1 MHFLLFQMA
10 EQQKKYQESMEV
22 KMREQEKKIKQL
34 KDENFELQGELSVY
48 NDGQEITT
56 SDMKKLEISLH
67 QSTKELQDTKKELES
82 VKSEVKILQENL
94 AASEEKYIREM
105 MLHSEDIQTLT
116 TVKEELAKT
125 VAEIANAKQA
135 RDEANI
141 VLQESRESWSKQ
153 ADLFKKEKVEIERRF
168 RDLDSQNSM
177 LLDQLQELNTCLS
190 LKQAQASGDFHNT
203 SLGNISSNKSF
214 GEDDTNS
221 PEQLLKVI
229 KYLRQEKDIAISKA
243 DILEAEHTRI
253 KSQYDSVIKELE
265 DAKSSLE
272 MEKQK
277 SDVSVITAAKHAEVL
292 RKVETLNAITDSN
305 RTLRMERDSLLTQFN
320 ELKQKTSAIEEQ
332 LLPLQEKNREL
343 TLKAEALQA
352 ENVTLRGEATRW
364 RQRANILIEKSNRTS
379 PEDWKKLQNERESL
393 AKQLTVERAN
403 NTQLNIDFN
412 QLTKEKA
419 KLEEQLKDQ
428 RMQHAHLKE
437 GLDKTNEEL
446 TSVKTQLN
454 TLLSDLE
461 QSRSENV
468 RIAEEQRDL
477 TDDVAAKDVT
487 ITELKNNLAQI
498 RKIAKKYKQQ
508 CEEQVKE
515 IEQLRQLNE
524 IKDNMEVPLEKQEQ
538 FRQEGREESEERVSQ
553 MERSHQIKLNEV
565 AQQISVVTEEN
576 DNYKKEIENLRQTN
590 MEKEERF
597 KTLFKNAKD
606 RIVTLTEQNTT
617 LKTELDNQE
626 RQNRTDGQGDIN
638 RNEEL
643 EKLKKEKE
651 DILTEKQA
659 EKERLTQEIETL
671 MQRVNQLQR
680 QLGLQ
685 QGSKPSTSS
694 GSTEKSTTEP
704 PTANIK
710 PMSGNCFY
718 Y

>member
-1 MHFLLFQMA
+1 MPYLVFQMA
-10 EQQKKYQESMEV
+10 EQQKKYQESMEM
-22 KMREQEKKIKQL
+22 KTREQEKKIKQL
-34 KDENFELQGELSVY
+34 KQQNCELQGELSVY

-67 QSTKELQDTKKELES
+67 QSTKELQETKKELES
-82 VKSEVKILQENL
+82 VKSEIKILQENL
-94 AASEEKYIREM
+94 ATSEEKYSREM

-116 TVKEELAKT
+116 NVKEELAKT
-125 VAEIANAKQA
+125 VAEIADAKQA
-135 RDEANI
+135 RDKANI
-141 VLQESRESWSKQ
+141 VLEEHKNSWSKQ
-153 ADLFKKEKVEIERRF
+153 AELFKKEKDEAERRF
-168 RDLDSQNSM
+168 SDLDSQNSM
-177 LLDQLQELNTCLS
+177 LLDQLQELNTRLS
-190 LKQAQASGDFHNT
+190 LKQVQASGDFHNT
-203 SLGNISSNKSF
+203 SLGNVTLNKSL
-214 GEDDTNS
+214 DDTSS

-253 KSQYDSVIKELE
+253 KSQHDSLIKELE
-265 DAKSSLE
+265 DTKSTLE

-277 SDVSVITAAKHAEVL
+277 SDVSVVTAAKHAEVL

-305 RTLRMERDSLLTQFN
+305 RTLRMERDLLLTQFN
-320 ELKQKTSAIEEQ
+320 ELKLKTSVIEEQ

-343 TLKAEALQA
+343 TLKAEALHA

-437 GLDKTNEEL
+437 ELDKANEEL
-446 TSVKTQLN
+446 ASVKTQIN
-454 TLLSDLE
+454 TLTNDLE

-524 IKDNMEVPLEKQEQ
+524 LKDNMEVPLERQEQ

-553 MERSHQIKLNEV
+553 MERSHQIKVNEV
-565 AQQISVVTEEN
+565 MQQINVVTEEN
-576 DNYKKEIENLRQTN
+576 ENYKKEIENLRQTN

-626 RQNRTDGQGDIN
+626 RQNRTSDGQGDVN

-659 EKERLTQEIETL
+659 DKERLTQEIETL

-710 PMSGNCFY
+710 PMSGNYFY
-718 Y
+718 L